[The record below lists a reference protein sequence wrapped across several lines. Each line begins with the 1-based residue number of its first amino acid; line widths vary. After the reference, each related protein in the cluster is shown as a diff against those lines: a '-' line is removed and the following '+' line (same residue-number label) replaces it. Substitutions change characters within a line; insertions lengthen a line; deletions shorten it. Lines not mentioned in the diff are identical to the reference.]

1 MEEKLFKFIQDTIE
15 QITGKKGLVMD
26 TDFVKDLGLN
36 SFDIMNVVCAFEE
49 HFDIEIPN
57 RDVWQLRQVKDVI
70 AYMIKKGY
78 TEV

>member
-1 MEEKLFKFIQDTIE
+1 MEEKLFKFIQDTVGT
-15 QITGKKGLVMD
+15 ITGKKGLVYD

-49 HFDIEIPN
+49 YFDVEIPN

-70 AYMIKKGY
+70 DYMINKGI
-78 TEV
+78 TDV

>member
-1 MEEKLFKFIQDTIE
+1 MEEQLFNFIQDTIFKV
-15 QITGKKGLVMD
+15 TGRKGLVPE

-49 HFDIEIPN
+49 YFDVEIPN

-70 AYMIKKGY
+70 AYMIKKGI
-78 TEV
+78 TDI

>member
-15 QITGKKGLVMD
+15 EVTGKKGLVMD

>member
-1 MEEKLFKFIQDTIE
+1 MEENLFNFIQETIATV
-15 QITGKKGLVMD
+15 TGKKGLVYD

-49 HFDIEIPN
+49 YFDVEIPN

-70 AYMIKKGY
+70 EYMIKRGL
-78 TEV
+78 TDV

>member
-1 MEEKLFKFIQDTIE
+1 MEEKLFKFIQNTVGT
-15 QITGKKGLVMD
+15 ITGKKGLVYD

-49 HFDIEIPN
+49 YFDVEIPN

-70 AYMIKKGY
+70 DYMINKGI